1 MWEKIRPY
9 FTRDRFARALLGQFQ
24 VPGWLFIILAIVIGV
39 PDWTSRYQFWLG
51 VAKSTPGKMSTIATI
66 LLWPYFPIV
75 LAVVGLAF
83 LFIGWNQKYPAQRHP
98 IVPVVGW
105 ISFAVCFLAVL
116 LTAGFGWHEIT
127 LREAY
132 DQGRAGAPRGTPD
145 DTGPQRTQVPLYAG
159 GDLYGVTPD
168 QARIFL
174 QEFPKLKPL
183 IKVVIFS
190 RAPSDQN
197 AYAYW
202 LRLHDLLTR
211 SGIPSDLRDQLPRGP
226 EEEGL
231 MIEVRDTKQ
240 VPLSAQR
247 IREAFEIANIHLN
260 IIEMPP
266 NFVPP
271 DVDFVIFIGPQPIRW
286 N

>member
-1 MWEKIRPY
+1 
-9 FTRDRFARALLGQFQ
+9 LLGQFQ

-51 VAKSTPGKMSTIATI
+51 VAKSTPGKMGTIATI

-83 LFIGWNQKYPAQRHP
+83 LFVGWNQKYPIQRHP
-98 IVPVVGW
+98 IVPIVGW
-105 ISFAVCFLAVL
+105 FSFAVCFLAIL

-132 DQGRAGAPRGTPD
+132 DQRRAGTPRRGTPD
-145 DTGPQRTQVPLYAG
+145 DTGAQRPQVPLYAG

-168 QARIFL
+168 QARILL

-183 IKVVIFS
+183 LRMAEFS

-197 AYAYW
+197 AYSYW
-202 LRLHDLLTR
+202 LRMHDLLTR
-211 SGIPSDLRDQLPRGP
+211 SGIPSELREQLPRGP

-231 MIEVRDTKQ
+231 MIEVRDPKQ
-240 VPLSAQR
+240 MPLSAQR
-247 IREAFEIANIHLN
+247 MREAFEIANIQLKV
-260 IIEMPP
+260 IEMPSG
-266 NFVPP
+266 FVPP
-271 DVDFVIFIGPQPIRW
+271 DIDFVIFVGPQISRL
-286 N
+286 